1 MSYKAYENT
10 GNYEEII
17 IYNKYQEIA
26 EKVTKGKAPEEYLDI
41 FDRTVRVE
49 TRNKNSKLNADI
61 AKKKVE
67 SKELGVYYTIKG
79 TSELYNTLINKI
91 FSTED
96 FYRIDVAIKII
107 KDDTKMRRST
117 KAKLIKLL
125 RLINRRGYSKAKEI
139 WTENN
144 DRTTFYN
151 NIKAI
156 KNLGIN
162 PLTFDRVINGEP
174 VNKERV
180 SNFASLANGADD
192 PFEKFKAKF
201 VGFSNSI
208 PESELEE
215 QDQLYDDIKSTRD
228 PLFLLPKH
236 IKNGRR
242 TTICF

>member
-1 MSYKAYENT
+1 MSYKTYENT

-17 IYNKYQEIA
+17 MYNKYQEMA
-26 EKVTKGKAPEEYLDI
+26 EKVAKGKAPEEYLDI

-49 TRNKNSKLNADI
+49 ARNKNSKLNADI

-67 SKELGVYYTIKG
+67 SKKLGVYYTING

-96 FYRIDVAIKII
+96 FYRIDAAIKII
-107 KDDTKMRRST
+107 KDNIEMRCST
-117 KAKLIKLL
+117 KAKLIKLI
-125 RLINRRGYSKAKEI
+125 RLINKSGYSKAKEI
-139 WTENN
+139 WTKNN

-162 PLTFDRVINGEP
+162 PITFDRVINGET

-180 SNFASLANGADD
+180 SNFASLSNGVPD
-192 PFEKFKAKF
+192 PFEKFKAEF
-201 VGFSNSI
+201 VGFSDATVDGEIN
-208 PESELEE
+208 E
-215 QDQLYDDIKSTRD
+215 QDQLYDEIKTTCD
-228 PLFLLPKH
+228 PLFLLPEH
-236 IKNGRR
+236 TKNGRR